1 MGRIKRF
8 VTGAAAGA
16 AVAYLYDPHLGR
28 RRRAK
33 IADMAASKARR
44 TQGRIEREAR
54 FRAGQAEGLAY
65 RATHRTPAEPEA
77 DDAVLKS
84 RIESDVLTQTR
95 FPGHE
100 VNVTVVDGVAELRGQ
115 VPRAELI
122 DELTQRV
129 GSVAGVHQVRHFLHV
144 PTTSAPNK
152 EPARRAS
159 SEGGTSGPS

>member
-1 MGRIKRF
+1 MGRIRTF

-16 AVAYLYDPHLGR
+16 ALAYLYDPRLGR
-28 RRRAK
+28 TRRAK
-33 IADMAASKARR
+33 IADMAAARARR
-44 TQGRIEREAR
+44 TQGRMERQAR

-65 RATHRTPAEPEA
+65 RATHRTPAEREA

-84 RIESDVLTQTR
+84 RIESEVLTQTR

-122 DELTQRV
+122 DELTRQV
-129 GSVAGVHQVRHFLHV
+129 GSVAGVHQVRQFLHA
-144 PTTSAPNK
+144 PATPAPNK

-159 SEGGTSGPS
+159 SEGTSGPS